1 MKQLINSNF
10 KINKESKKHFLMHNF
25 DSPEKS
31 VPFDENNLDIENS
44 AVSQN
49 MKQPVNLDESLTNTI
64 QSQKTAKSMQIIE
77 DSHGQ

>member
-1 MKQLINSNF
+1 
-10 KINKESKKHFLMHNF
+10 MHTF

-31 VPFDENNLDIENS
+31 VPFDEDIENS

-64 QSQKTAKSMQIIE
+64 
-77 DSHGQ
+77 